1 MINRTGITNTPKMVP
16 INIPPTAPV
25 PIDLFPAAPAPV
37 DTINGMIPKMNAKE
51 VIKIGL
57 KRASA
62 PSIAACTIDSP
73 DRLLDTANYTIRM
86 AFLANKPISMI
97 RVICR

>member
-1 MINRTGITNTPKMVP
+1 MVP

-37 DTINGMIPKMNAKE
+37 DTIKGMMPKMKAKE

-62 PSIAACTIDSP
+62 PSMAACTIDSP
-73 DRLLDTANYTIRM
+73 ERLLVTANSTIRM
-86 AFLANKPISMI
+86 AFLDNKPISLI
-97 RVICR
+97 YVICK